1 MLLRLSFIRISTFL
15 VFLFLFS
22 TQPFAQQTSKPVWA
36 NEVRANEREYIENNG
51 ISQPILNRGIE
62 TPPPF
67 SELRTAAE
75 WEEIEVLTIA
85 WEGFPCILKQIV
97 AASVSE
103 CRVVVF
109 TETPG
114 STSNYLTGGSCGGPL
129 SLDNVDIVEAD
140 LNTIWIRD
148 YGANT
153 VYGSWNDDRILVDW
167 LYNRPRPDDDLIP
180 DVLADHLGL
189 EVYSTT
195 AEPYNLMNTGG
206 NWMSDGFGTAFESE
220 LILDEN
226 QGGSAWWTNYPNH
239 TTEEIEGILEDFMG
253 VHTLIK
259 MPTLPYDGIH
269 HIDMHMKLLDESTLM
284 VSEYPEGV
292 ADGPQINA
300 NMDYVLSNYTTKW
313 GTPFDIVRIPS
324 PPQLGG
330 GYPNT
335 GGWYE
340 TYSNAVFVNKKIL
353 LPTYYEEYDTTAIR
367 IWEEAMPGYEIVGID
382 CDGSENIIAS
392 SGAIH
397 CITHS
402 VSVEDPLI
410 ISHLPLPDTENTTD
424 PYSVEAYLSHRSG
437 IIQAKLFYSDTPN
450 GPWTEVSMNDTGDGE
465 NWTAEIPAAIED
477 SDVFYYISG
486 NAASGKTGSRPMPA
500 PAGWWTFH
508 VGEITISGI
517 DNFSESQIGAFAS
530 PYPNPASA
538 LTCIPV
544 HLKQDANVK
553 VTLIDALGRTIEVI
567 HDGML
572 YSGETKLFFQASR
585 IPAGAYVISLEN
597 NQARLAT
604 SRIMI
609 Q

>member
-1 MLLRLSFIRISTFL
+1 
-15 VFLFLFS
+15 
-22 TQPFAQQTSKPVWA
+22 
-36 NEVRANEREYIENNG
+36 
-51 ISQPILNRGIE
+51 
-62 TPPPF
+62 
-67 SELRTAAE
+67 
-75 WEEIEVLTIA
+75 
-85 WEGFPCILKQIV
+85 
-97 AASVSE
+97 
-103 CRVVVF
+103 
-109 TETPG
+109 
-114 STSNYLTGGSCGGPL
+114 
-129 SLDNVDIVEAD
+129 
-140 LNTIWIRD
+140 
-148 YGANT
+148 
-153 VYGSWNDDRILVDW
+153 
-167 LYNRPRPDDDLIP
+167 
-180 DVLADHLGL
+180 
-189 EVYSTT
+189 
-195 AEPYNLMNTGG
+195 
-206 NWMSDGFGTAFESE
+206 
-220 LILDEN
+220 
-226 QGGSAWWTNYPNH
+226 
-239 TTEEIEGILEDFMG
+239 
-253 VHTLIK
+253 
-259 MPTLPYDGIH
+259 
-269 HIDMHMKLLDESTLM
+269 MHMKLLDESTLM

-367 IWEEAMPGYEIVGID
+367 IWQEAMPGYEIIGID

-410 ISHLPLPDTENTTD
+410 ISHLPLPDTENTTE
-424 PYSVEAYLSHRSG
+424 PYAVEAYLSHRSG
-437 IIQAKLFYSDTPN
+437 MVQANLFYSDNPN
-450 GPWTEVSMNDTGDGE
+450 GPWTEVSMSDTGDGE
-465 NWTAEIPAAIED
+465 NWTAEIPAAAQD
-477 SDVFYYISG
+477 SDVYYYISG
-486 NAASGKTGSRPMPA
+486 NAESGKTGSRPMPA
-500 PAGWWTFH
+500 PDGWWTFH

-517 DNFSESQIGAFAS
+517 DNFSASQIGAFAP

-544 HLKQDANVK
+544 HLKQDAHVK
-553 VTLIDALGRTIEVI
+553 VTLIDALGRAIEVI

-572 YSGETKLFFQASR
+572 YAGETKLFFQASI

-597 NQARLAT
+597 NEARLAT